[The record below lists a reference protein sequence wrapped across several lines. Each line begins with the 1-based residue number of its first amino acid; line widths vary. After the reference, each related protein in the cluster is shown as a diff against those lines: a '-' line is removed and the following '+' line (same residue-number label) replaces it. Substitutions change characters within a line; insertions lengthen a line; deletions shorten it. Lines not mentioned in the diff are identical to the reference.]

1 MKNYLSILFGFIII
15 NVQSQMSGNQ
25 VYGKNDYNTNRTK
38 NSTITIND
46 NHLTLNV
53 KVLLNNKADS
63 FSIVLGTNEEAETV
77 SVCNTQ
83 INQRINGFIKEL
95 LKNNIKKEA
104 IYVDF
109 ISQTKVY
116 DYNIENNTAEQFQK
130 GFEIKKN
137 IIISSKNVYEIENII
152 TLASKYEIYD
162 VIKVDYSNN
171 DVLSIHG
178 ELFKEALKIAEQK
191 KETYVKAFKKRIIG
205 TPNAT
210 EDFSVIFPNTQ
221 YKKYEAFENSE
232 IETYSRN
239 SNQNFIKKLARK
251 NTTYY
256 YDSPSTSDFDKVINI
271 AQSEV
276 GIQYVLIISITYKID
291 TSL

>member
-1 MKNYLSILFGFIII
+1 MKNYLSLFFVFIII
-15 NVQSQMSGNQ
+15 NVQSQIGGNQ
-25 VYGKNDYNTNRTK
+25 VYSRTSYDNNPVK
-38 NSTITIND
+38 NSTTTIND
-46 NHLTLNV
+46 SHLTINV
-53 KVLLNNKADS
+53 KILLNNKAD
-63 FSIVLGTNEEAETV
+63 FFTIILGTNEEAETV
-77 SVCNTQ
+77 AQCNSK
-83 INQRINGFIKEL
+83 INQRINGFIKDL
-95 LKNNIKKEA
+95 FKNGIEKDA

-130 GFEIKKN
+130 GYEIKKN
-137 IIISSKNVYEIENII
+137 IIISSNTLSEIENII

-171 DVLSIHG
+171 DVLSIHNKLL
-178 ELFKEALKIAEQK
+178 EEAIKIAEHK
-191 KETYVKAFKKRIIG
+191 KETYIKAFKKRIIG

-210 EDFSVIFPNTQ
+210 EDFSTIFPNTQ

-232 IETYSRN
+232 IETYYRN
-239 SNQNFIKKLARK
+239 RNQNFIKKLARK
-251 NTTYY
+251 NTTHYY
-256 YDSPSTSDFDKVINI
+256 EGINTNSFDKIINM

-276 GIQYVLIISITYKID
+276 GIQYVLNISIAYKID